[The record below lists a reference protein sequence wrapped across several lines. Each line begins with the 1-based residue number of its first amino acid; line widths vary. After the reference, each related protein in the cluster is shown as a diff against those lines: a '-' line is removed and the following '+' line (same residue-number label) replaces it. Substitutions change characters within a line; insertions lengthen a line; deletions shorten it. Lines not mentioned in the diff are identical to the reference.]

1 MAESKS
7 SNIPGD
13 PLAGKSLGERIKA
26 LIEDARTYR
35 YDFDVAMQEELDF
48 ALKLK
53 HYEDETGETRDRRRV
68 KPKGRELAGK
78 LRHKVAKIC
87 EHLFFT
93 VRNVDDQDDIKAAK
107 DVEMI
112 LRGELNDPMKDYHQ
126 RREDMVMAGIS
137 ARLGVVALDV
147 VPGVGAFDCEVLPR
161 TVNPAGRFYWTPGWK
176 SPHDM
181 TCPWVAEIKSM
192 RVSDIRRMKQDGW
205 KNTEEVVAD
214 AGYPAIARGGDP
226 TQAPGNTKMPK
237 NSAIPGTGE
246 SSAEPRATIIHFYE
260 RICSDTKLRPRK
272 DTLRELRPE
281 EFYLRCESCGYENRD
296 HDGRD
301 LPKQKMLPCP
311 QCAALAEESGM
322 TVDPDLLPKLD
333 LVRHEMDTEEVL
345 SYPKGR
351 EVLVAPFTPGCPVL
365 LELPWRKIRTVPY
378 FVFGGYE
385 HPYEPIGMSD
395 TAYDWSLQLI
405 ADALLRQAY
414 EQMAENKD
422 LIIAPEDGLVDAAGE
437 PWQFADSQGRVA
449 YWTGQGNPQVQH
461 FQGTGIPPGWREIF
475 GQVQN
480 VLMRDMGTSDI
491 AMGPEQSRDIAVG
504 TIKALQSTGEVPVDH
519 HIRRLHRT
527 ESIGFSVWVD
537 LIRACWTQKR
547 IVRMY
552 PKDGGAIFKEV
563 RGLDLPGADV
573 VVEAEPRIKDVDQQE
588 VDALIKV
595 LNSPPPLMK
604 VLARKY
610 GLSPTDIN
618 EYLSGM
624 EEFKQQNAPKPD
636 PPKPEDLLSAMAS
649 VAKAAP
655 GYMTFEQFQQ
665 TLAMAGIKPVQAP
678 DEHGLLLMQ
687 KHLDEGSAN
696 LASGPTDGLPVNK
709 PKGKFQ
715 GGR

>member
-1 MAESKS
+1 MAE

-26 LIEDARTYR
+26 LVEDARHYR
-35 YDFDVAMQEELDF
+35 RDFDVAMQEELDF
-48 ALKLK
+48 ALKLR

-93 VRNVDDQDDIKAAK
+93 VRNVDEQQDVLTAK
-107 DVEMI
+107 EVELI
-112 LRGELNDPMKDYHQ
+112 LKGELNDPIKDYHQ

-137 ARLGVVALDV
+137 ARLGVIALDV
-147 VPGVGAFDCEVLPR
+147 VPGIGAFDCEVLPR
-161 TVNPAGRFYWTPGWK
+161 TVNPVGRFYWTPGWK
-176 SPHDM
+176 SPHDP
-181 TCPWVAEIKSM
+181 TCPWVAEIKTM
-192 RVSDIRRMKQDGW
+192 RLEDIRRMKQDGW
-205 KNTEEVVAD
+205 KNTEAVMPD
-214 AGYPAIARGGDP
+214 GGYARIGRGGDA
-226 TQAPGNTKMPK
+226 TQAPGNTRLPN
-237 NSAIPGTGE
+237 NSAIPGSGDT
-246 SSAEPRATIIHFYE
+246 SAEPRATVIHFYE
-260 RICSDTKLRPRK
+260 RICADTELRPRK

-281 EFYLRCESCGYENRD
+281 DFFLRCESCGYENRD
-296 HDGRD
+296 HNGRD
-301 LPKQKMLPCP
+301 LPRKKSLPCP
-311 QCAALAEESGM
+311 QCIATAEQSGM

-345 SYPKGR
+345 SFPKGR
-351 EVLVAPFTPGCPVL
+351 EVIVACFTPGCPVL
-365 LELPWRKIRTVPY
+365 SELPWRKIRTVPY
-378 FVFGGYE
+378 IVFGGYE

-414 EQMAENKD
+414 EQMSENKD

-449 YWTGQGNPQVQH
+449 YWTGQGPPQVQH
-461 FQGTGIPPGWREIF
+461 FQGTGIPSGWREIF

-519 HIRRLHRT
+519 HIRRLHRA

-537 LIRACWTQKR
+537 LISATWTMKR
-547 IVRMY
+547 LQRMY
-552 PKDGGAIFKEV
+552 PQEGPAIFKML
-563 RGLDLPGADV
+563 RGLDMPGVDV

-588 VDALIKV
+588 VEALIKV
-595 LNSPPPLMK
+595 LSSPPPMMK
-604 VLARKY
+604 VLAKKY
-610 GLSPTDIN
+610 GLSPADIT
-618 EYLSGM
+618 EYLAGM
-624 EEFKQQNAPKPD
+624 EAFQKQNAPKPE
-636 PPKPEDLLSAMAS
+636 PPKPDALLAAMAS
-649 VAKAAP
+649 VAKALP

-665 TLAMAGIKPVQAP
+665 TLAMAGIKPATEP
-678 DEHGLLLMQ
+678 DEHGILLMQ
-687 KHLDEGSAN
+687 KHLDEGHAN
-696 LASGPTDGLPVNK
+696 LASVTPDGLPDK
-709 PKGKFQ
+709 PRGKFQ
-715 GGR
+715 GGRK